1 MVCGQ
6 KWLWPSW
13 SQGEWMS
20 EWMVFHADAN
30 SRKLR
35 MIDFNNLWVAVVKL
49 GHGTLISM
57 NV

>member
-6 KWLWPSW
+6 IWFKPSW